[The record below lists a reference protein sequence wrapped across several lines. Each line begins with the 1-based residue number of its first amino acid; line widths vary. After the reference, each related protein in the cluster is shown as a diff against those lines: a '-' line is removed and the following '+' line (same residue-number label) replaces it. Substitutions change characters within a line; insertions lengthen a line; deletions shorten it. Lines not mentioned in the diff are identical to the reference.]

1 MKKTPN
7 INPESQ
13 DVAELQAMVAALM
26 SEKNEWKQERQSLLE
41 QLKLAFDRQF
51 AKRSEALKPYDESQ
65 GDLFNEAECEA
76 VKEDEV
82 EVTTT
87 TTTKKRGKRK
97 PLPKTLPREVIELD
111 VDDHEKQC
119 ACCNH
124 SLHKIGEDRDEKL
137 EFTPAVLK
145 VLEYVR
151 PKYACRQCEK
161 TGDSSRIVQKPSP
174 QSLIPKSFATESLL
188 TNIILGKYQY
198 AMPLYRQESLFTQS
212 GIELSRTTM
221 ARWVIQVSEKFAPL
235 YAALKE
241 NLLQQVVVQADE
253 TPLNVLKEEKKCYM
267 WLYCSGADSPESAL
281 PNVKNIALYDYQ
293 NSRARA
299 CPVDFL
305 GDYNGYLQ
313 TDGYAAYD
321 GLHHVT
327 NVGCLAH
334 ARRKFMDAKKL
345 QGKGKSG
352 KADKALAKIQKLYGI
367 ESRLKGAP
375 AQERKAE
382 RRALAKPILDE
393 LYQWM
398 TTQKVIGSS
407 PLGKAIKYT
416 LGQWSKLIRYIDD
429 GHLSI
434 DNNRAERAIKP
445 LVIGRKNWLFSN
457 TPNGADASAMLYSI
471 IETAKANGLILYDY
485 MVKCMKELAKAEPD
499 IDALLPW
506 NFKH

>member
-13 DVAELQAMVAALM
+13 DIAELQAMVAALM
-26 SEKNEWKQERQSLLE
+26 SEKNDWKQERQSLLE

-65 GDLFNEAECEA
+65 GDLFNEVECEA
-76 VKEDEV
+76 AKEEEV

-97 PLPKTLPREVIELD
+97 PLPKTLPREIIELD
-111 VDDHEKQC
+111 IDDHEKQC

-124 SLHKIGEDRDEKL
+124 DLHKIGEDRSEKL

-151 PKYACRQCEK
+151 PKYACRECEK
-161 TGDSSRIVQKPSP
+161 TSDTSRIVQKPAP
-174 QSLIPKSFATESLL
+174 QSIIPKSFATESLL
-188 TNIILGKYQY
+188 ANIILGKYQY

-221 ARWVIQVSEKFAPL
+221 ARWVIQVSEKFIPL

-241 NLLQQVVVQADE
+241 QLLKQVVIQADE
-253 TPLNVLKEEKKCYM
+253 TPLNVLKEDKQCYM
-267 WLYCSGADSPESAL
+267 WLYCSGADSPQAVL
-281 PNVKNIALYDYQ
+281 PNVKNIVLYDYQ

-299 CPVDFL
+299 CPATFL
-305 GDYNGYLQ
+305 GDYGGYLQ
-313 TDGYAAYD
+313 TDGYRAYD
-321 GLHHVT
+321 GLSQVT

-352 KADKALAKIQKLYGI
+352 KALAKIQKLYGI
-367 ESRLKGAP
+367 ESRLKGVS
-375 AQERKAE
+375 AQKRKAE
-382 RRALAKPILDE
+382 RQQHAKPILDE
-393 LYQWM
+393 LYEWM
-398 TTQKVIGSS
+398 TTQQVIGSS
-407 PLGKAIKYT
+407 SLGKAIKYT
-416 LGQWSKLIRYIDD
+416 LGQWPKLIRYIDD

-445 LVIGRKNWLFSN
+445 LVIGRKNWLFSS

-471 IETAKANGLILYDY
+471 VETAKVNGLILYDY
-485 MVKCMKELAKAEPD
+485 LVKCMQALAKAEPN

>member
-1 MKKTPN
+1 MKKTPD

-13 DVAELQAMVAALM
+13 DVAELQAMVKALM
-26 SEKNEWKQERQSLLE
+26 ASENQWKQERQSLLE

-65 GDLFNEAECEA
+65 GDLFNEVECEA
-76 VKEDEV
+76 AKEEEV
-82 EVTTT
+82 EVTT

-111 VDDHEKQC
+111 LDDHEKQC
-119 ACCNH
+119 ACCQH
-124 SLHKIGEDRDEKL
+124 SLHKIGEDRSEKL
-137 EFTPAVLK
+137 EFSPAVLK

-151 PKYACRQCEK
+151 PKYACRQCEQ
-161 TGDSSRIVQKPSP
+161 TEDNSRIVQKPVP
-174 QSLIPKSFATESLL
+174 QSIIPKSFATESLL
-188 TNIILGKYQY
+188 ANIILGKYQY

-221 ARWVIQVSEKFAPL
+221 ARWVIQVSEKFKPL

-241 NLLQQVVVQADE
+241 HLLQQAVVQADE
-253 TPLNVLKEEKKCYM
+253 TPLNVLKEDKQCYM
-267 WLYCSGADSPESAL
+267 WLYCSGADSPDAAL

-299 CPVDFL
+299 CPVAFL
-305 GDYNGYLQ
+305 GDYSGYLQ
-313 TDGYAAYD
+313 TDGYGAYD

-367 ESRLKGAP
+367 ESRLK
-375 AQERKAE
+375 KV
-382 RRALAKPILDE
+382 RRSKHEKQNVNCMPSR
-393 LYQWM
+393 YWM
-398 TTQKVIGSS
+398 SCT
-407 PLGKAIKYT
+407 
-416 LGQWSKLIRYIDD
+416 
-429 GHLSI
+429 
-434 DNNRAERAIKP
+434 
-445 LVIGRKNWLFSN
+445 
-457 TPNGADASAMLYSI
+457 NG
-471 IETAKANGLILYDY
+471 
-485 MVKCMKELAKAEPD
+485 
-499 IDALLPW
+499 
-506 NFKH
+506 